1 MLTVRSF
8 IFNAFG
14 VNTYVLYDESRECI
28 IIDPA
33 CQEPDEED
41 ELAGFIEANELKPVR
56 LVNTHMHID
65 HILGNEFISE
75 KYNLLPEVHADA
87 IVFLGTASQAA
98 AAYDLRIGKIISPA
112 KFLNDGDILKCGNS
126 SLGVLFTPGH
136 AAGSIC
142 LVCHADSF
150 VITGDVLF
158 QESIGRTDL
167 PTGDLNQLLTSIRQ
181 KLFTLP
187 DSFKVYPGHGP
198 ATSIGFE
205 RRNNPFIS

>member
-1 MLTVRSF
+1 MLTIRSF
-8 IFNAFG
+8 VFNSFG

-33 CQEPDEED
+33 CQYPDEED
-41 ELAGFIEANELKPVR
+41 ELAGFIGANNLNPVR
-56 LVNTHMHID
+56 LINTHTHID
-65 HILGNEFISE
+65 HILGNTFISE
-75 KYNLLPEVHADA
+75 KYNLIPETHSDA
-87 IVFLGTASQAA
+87 VIFLDTAQQAGAAFGVKIEKVIFPVKFLG
-98 AAYDLRIGKIISPA
+98 
-112 KFLNDGDILKCGNS
+112 DGDTVKFGNS
-126 SLGVLFTPGH
+126 LLRVLYTPGH

-142 LVCHADSF
+142 LVSDADSF
-150 VITGDVLF
+150 VVTGDVLF

-167 PTGDLNQLLTSIRQ
+167 PTGDLDLLLASIRE

>member
-1 MLTVRSF
+1 MLTIRTF
-8 IFNAFG
+8 IFNSFG
-14 VNTYVLYDESRECI
+14 VNTYVIYDESLECI

-33 CQEPDEED
+33 CQFPDEEFQ
-41 ELAGFIEANELKPVR
+41 LSGFIEANNLKPVR
-56 LVNTHMHID
+56 LVNTHAHID
-65 HILGNEFISE
+65 HILGNGYISE
-75 KYNLLPEVHADA
+75 KYNLLPEMHADA
-87 IVFLGTASQAA
+87 VVFLETARQAGTAF
-98 AAYDLRIGKIISPA
+98 GVKIEKVIFPEKYLS
-112 KFLNDGDILKCGNS
+112 DGDTVKFGKS
-126 SLGVLFTPGH
+126 SLKVLFTPGH

-142 LVCHADSF
+142 LVSDADSF

-167 PTGDLNQLLTSIRQ
+167 PTGDLDQLLASIRE

>member
-1 MLTVRSF
+1 MLTIRPF
-8 IFNAFG
+8 IFNSFG
-14 VNTYVLYDESRECI
+14 VNTYVLYDESLECI

-33 CQEPDEED
+33 CEDPDEEAQ
-41 ELAGFIEANELKPVR
+41 LAGFIGANKLKPVR
-56 LVNTHMHID
+56 LINTHTHID
-65 HILGNEFISE
+65 HILGNAFISE
-75 KYNLLPEVHADA
+75 KYDLLPEMHADA
-87 IVFLGTASQAA
+87 VIFLETARQAGA
-98 AAYDLRIGKIISPA
+98 AFGVRIEKVIFPVN
-112 KFLNDGDILKCGNS
+112 FLKDGDIVSFGNS
-126 SLGVLFTPGH
+126 SLRILFTPGH

-142 LVCHADSF
+142 LVCDAESF

-167 PTGDLNQLLTSIRQ
+167 PTGDLDQLLASIRE

-205 RRNNPFIS
+205 RCNNPFIS

>member
-1 MLTVRSF
+1 MLTIRSF
-8 IFNAFG
+8 IFNSFG
-14 VNTYVLYDESRECI
+14 VNTYVLYDKSQECI

-33 CQEPDEED
+33 CQYHDEED
-41 ELAGFIEANELKPVR
+41 ELAGFIKANNLKPVR
-56 LVNTHMHID
+56 LINTHTHID
-65 HILGNEFISE
+65 HILGNAFICE
-75 KYNLLPEVHADA
+75 KFNLLPETHAA
-87 IVFLGTASQAA
+87 AVVFLETVGTAGS
-98 AAYDLRIGKIISPA
+98 AYGIQIGKVIFPVT
-112 KFLNDGDILKCGNS
+112 FLGDGDTVKFGNS
-126 SLGVLFTPGH
+126 SLRVLYTPGH

-142 LVCHADSF
+142 LVSDTDSF

-167 PTGDLNQLLTSIRQ
+167 PTGDLDLLLTSIRE

-205 RRNNPFIS
+205 RINNPFTR

>member
-8 IFNAFG
+8 IFNAFS

-33 CQEPDEED
+33 CQAPDEED
-41 ELAGFIEANELKPVR
+41 ELAGFIEANELKPAR

-65 HILGNEFISE
+65 HILGNAFISE
-75 KYNLLPEVHADA
+75 KYNLLPEAHIDA
-87 IVFLGTASQAA
+87 IVFLKTAKEAA
-98 AAYDLRIGKIISPA
+98 TAYDLRLGKIVSPVTY
-112 KFLNDGDILKCGNS
+112 LNDGDIIKCGNS

-142 LVCHADSF
+142 LVCHSDSF